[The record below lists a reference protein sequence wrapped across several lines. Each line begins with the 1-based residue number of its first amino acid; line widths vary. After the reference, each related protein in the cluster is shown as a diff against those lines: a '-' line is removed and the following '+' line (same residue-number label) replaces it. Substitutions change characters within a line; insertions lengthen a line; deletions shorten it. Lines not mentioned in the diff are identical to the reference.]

1 MDSPQNPQPAQV
13 PEQAAAESQPVTQA
27 PAQPAAQTTA
37 PAQPVQQVQ
46 PAAPAQQVQEQPV
59 QPAGHNG
66 LNRCPKCGS
75 TEIQPVPATAN
86 LICMFCRYQWEEQ
99 QLETDQPDPES
110 LFDLTGTHVS
120 HGSSNIAP
128 DSADIITL
136 KCGGCGSEIVI
147 DTANALHA
155 RCHWCRNTLTLNAQ
169 IPNGAVPDAVLPF
182 YLTHE
187 QAVAAV
193 SKFASK
199 RRLFANRRFI
209 KEFKPENVLGVYL
222 PYLVIDSN
230 SSAELWGY
238 GEHLIRKY
246 TVKRGDDTETRY
258 DADVYQVYRQIDFTT
273 DDLTIESS
281 SQRADFNSPVN
292 TNNIINTI
300 LPFDT
305 ENAVVFNANYLRG
318 FTSEKRDQDVS
329 AVQPQLEHQ
338 LLSIARAKTNSTLSF
353 YNRGVRWE
361 HEKLQLH
368 GTKWVS
374 MHLPVWLY
382 SYYERKSSHSVVHYI
397 AVNGRTGET
406 MGSVPV
412 SYPRLL
418 TAALLSGS
426 IVEAIAIMVALL

>member
-1 MDSPQNPQPAQV
+1 
-13 PEQAAAESQPVTQA
+13 
-27 PAQPAAQTTA
+27 
-37 PAQPVQQVQ
+37 
-46 PAAPAQQVQEQPV
+46 
-59 QPAGHNG
+59 
-66 LNRCPKCGS
+66 
-75 TEIQPVPATAN
+75 
-86 LICMFCRYQWEEQ
+86 MFCRYQWEER

-110 LFDLTGTHVS
+110 LFNLSGTQVS

-147 DTANALHA
+147 DTASALHA

-182 YLTHE
+182 HLTHE

-209 KEFKPENVLGVYL
+209 KEFKPENVVGVYL

-338 LLSIARAKTNSTLSF
+338 LLSIARSKTTPTLSF

-426 IVEAIAIMVALL
+426 IVEAIAIMVAIL

>member
-13 PEQAAAESQPVTQA
+13 PGQAAAESQPVTQA

-147 DTANALHA
+147 DTASALHA

>member
-1 MDSPQNPQPAQV
+1 MDSPQNPQSAQI
-13 PEQAAAESQPVTQA
+13 PEQAAAEGQPVTPAPEQPAAQATAPAQSAQPGA
-27 PAQPAAQTTA
+27 PAQPEPPQAAQPT
-37 PAQPVQQVQ
+37 
-46 PAAPAQQVQEQPV
+46 
-59 QPAGHNG
+59 GHNG

-99 QLETDQPDPES
+99 QLEIGQPDPES
-110 LFDLTGTHVS
+110 LFNLTGTQVS

-128 DSADIITL
+128 DSANIVTL

-147 DTANALHA
+147 DTASALHA

-182 YLTHE
+182 HLTHE

-193 SKFASK
+193 SKFAAK

-238 GEHLIRKY
+238 GERLIRKY
-246 TVKRGDDTETRY
+246 TVQKGDDSETRY
-258 DADVYQVYRQIDFTT
+258 DADLYQVYRQIDFTT

-338 LLSIARAKTNSTLSF
+338 LLSIARSKTTPTLSF

-426 IVEAIAIMVALL
+426 IVEAIAILVAIL